1 MKSASLGL
9 VIALV
14 VCHAFGGVRFYP
26 AVVDERPNLME
37 GRKWTYQT
45 NLEHAAFEDG
55 LGGPTG
61 TSRTYR
67 VVSRKAASAY
77 VDSDGVKVE
86 PGRTYLEGAWLRFAN
101 AKALVRT
108 IGFDTAINDSYE
120 PRMYAFGGFNSFLE
134 PFFSDSTKRHLGGDP
149 AAWKLVYRTATYPD
163 TLRGNQVRM
172 SMGLYLAEGD
182 VTFADPFLIDITG
195 LETRPLVVEVK
206 GGRPVRSLAVSEAD
220 THDVIWTKRFERPV
234 TEFREVIEKRT
245 DFLRGKDNNKMDA
258 YRLEIEYGDGAH
270 ERLECPLGG
279 SFKERS

>member
-1 MKSASLGL
+1 MKKCL
-9 VIALV
+9 VALLACAAV
-14 VCHAFGGVRFYP
+14 QVWGGVRFFP
-26 AVVDERPNLME
+26 AVVDERPNLIE

-45 NLEHAAFEDG
+45 SLAHAVFEDG
-55 LGGPTG
+55 IGGPTG
-61 TSRTYR
+61 TGRTYR

-77 VDSDGVKVE
+77 VDSDFVAIE

-108 IGFDTAINDSYE
+108 IGFDTAINDTYE
-120 PRMYAFGGFNSFLE
+120 PRMYAFGGFNSFLA
-134 PFFSDSTKRHLGGDP
+134 PFFSDSTRRHLGGDP

-163 TLRGNQVRM
+163 TLRNNRVRM

-195 LETRPLVVEVK
+195 LKTRPLVVDVK
-206 GGRPVRSLAVSEAD
+206 GGKPVRSLSVSEAD
-220 THDVIWTKRFERPV
+220 THDVIWTRRFECPT
-234 TEFREVIEKRT
+234 TEFREVIEERT
-245 DFLRGKDNNKMDA
+245 DFLRGKENNKMDA
-258 YRLEIEYGDGAH
+258 YQLEIEYEDGAH